1 MSFDY
6 QMRADDKEK
15 GRLDGNHQLI
25 GLVSLSLSHAHTH
38 ARTDAQVNNR
48 HQFQFLI
55 YFLFHTDVGF
65 LEIYVKDAKHEHRIL
80 RLKNLTESCW
90 VTKKKRIPEQC
101 ADFQARL
108 YINCDCLDTRKK
120 GRSSRDYLCLFFLSF
135 LLSFFLFF
143 FKSVGTR

>member
-15 GRLDGNHQLI
+15 GRLDGNHQLT
-25 GLVSLSLSHAHTH
+25 GLVSLSHAHTH

-101 ADFQARL
+101 SDFQASL
-108 YINCDCLDTRKK
+108 YINCNCLDTRKRK
-120 GRSSRDYLCLFFLSF
+120 KLSRLFAYFSCPF
-135 LLSFFLFF
+135 CYLSFFSSL
-143 FKSVGTR
+143 SLWELARI